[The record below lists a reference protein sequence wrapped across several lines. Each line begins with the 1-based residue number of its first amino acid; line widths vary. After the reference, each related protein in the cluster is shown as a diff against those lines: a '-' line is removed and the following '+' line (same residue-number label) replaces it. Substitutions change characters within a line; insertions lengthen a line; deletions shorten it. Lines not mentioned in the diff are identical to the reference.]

1 MAKRKYRKRAFAEI
15 DRGSLGTVIFSA
27 RRRIGLTQAQL
38 AAAIGRDRPWVSD
51 LETAKTTFISDEDAA
66 NIVARLPITEAE
78 LSVLRDGGPHH
89 CSVRVRNT
97 TIAAPVTNCA
107 VCNCPLEPG
116 AHYCGGCGVAL
127 TLDSICSVC
136 GHPNIPV
143 SAFCTQCGGQ
153 LSQKYGRL

>member
-1 MAKRKYRKRAFAEI
+1 MARRKYHKRAFAEI
-15 DRGSLGTVIFSA
+15 DRGRLGTVIFST

-51 LETAKTTFISDEDAA
+51 LETAKITFISDEDAA

-78 LSVLRDGGPHH
+78 LSVLRDGGPHNY
-89 CSVRVRNT
+89 SVRVRNT
-97 TIAAPVTNCA
+97 TIVTPVTNCA
-107 VCNCPLEPG
+107 VCNCPREPG

-127 TLDSICSVC
+127 IPDSICSVC
-136 GHPNIPV
+136 GHPNTPA